1 MMSILEDLSENDDGH
16 PDCGTAG
23 GQYLL
28 RENCFLFENC
38 TQRPLSFFS
47 LVVTDLI
54 DHTHVSLCSLY
65 KHFGTLSYGIA
76 TYTKLML
83 RNSSRANRTEAFK
96 SITTRTRTFKSE
108 ETHEPKYYLYIDVHV
123 YRYKNML

>member
-1 MMSILEDLSENDDGH
+1 MSILEDLSENDDGH

-38 TQRPLSFFS
+38 TQRPFSFFS

-83 RNSSRANRTEAFK
+83 RNSSRANRIEPFK
-96 SITTRTRTFKSE
+96 SITTTAATTTTTFKSE
-108 ETHEPKYYLYIDVHV
+108 ETHGPKYY
-123 YRYKNML
+123 